1 MKKIVFLILI
11 LIAAANLYAQN
22 GSIKIYTELEEETSW
37 IMVWLNE
44 EPQDAFPSDEVEIE
58 DLYSGKYELR
68 VSFNSDTIADWVK
81 EIKLKRNEKIE
92 FKVVKM
98 KDFGKDVGKVGRGFG
113 QKIGKTGEND
123 AEDLVQ
129 YYRLER
135 VKEE

>member
-1 MKKIVFLILI
+1 MKKIIFLFVI
-11 LIAAANLYAQN
+11 LIAALNVYAQN
-22 GSIKIYTELEEETSW
+22 GTIKIYTDLEEETSW

-44 EPQDAFPSDEVEIE
+44 EPQDATHSDEVFIE

-81 EIKLKRNEKIE
+81 EIKLKRNEEIE

-113 QKIGKTGEND
+113 QKFGKTGDND

-135 VKEE
+135 IKED

>member
-22 GSIKIYTELEEETSW
+22 GTIKIYTELEEETSW

-92 FKVVKM
+92 FKVVKL
-98 KDFGKDVGKVGRGFG
+98 KEFGKDVGKVGRGFG
-113 QKIGKTGEND
+113 QKFGKTDEND